1 MSGKD
6 GLKECPCG
14 EIPKELIIATVGE
27 KYTRCFGDCCGDW
40 ETEFRND
47 YSEGVESYEKA
58 VNAWNNIER
67 PEPKPDWISVS
78 EKLPSKTEQEE
89 VVFYAK
95 RFDWLTGM
103 FTPIG
108 FKGEKDNI
116 FQMYNRVTD
125 EYITIHGVTHY
136 MILSILPE
144 PPKTRSEG

>member
-1 MSGKD
+1 MSDKD

-67 PEPKPDWISVS
+67 PEPKPDWIRVADNVKNILHANFGNDTYMWKHI
-78 EKLPSKTEQEE
+78 EYAINE
-89 VVFYAK
+89 VC
-95 RFDWLTGM
+95 
-103 FTPIG
+103 
-108 FKGEKDNI
+108 N
-116 FQMYNRVTD
+116 
-125 EYITIHGVTHY
+125 
-136 MILSILPE
+136 PE

>member
-1 MSGKD
+1 MSDKD

-67 PEPKPDWISVS
+67 PDPKPDWISV
-78 EKLPSKTEQEE
+78 EDEPMP
-89 VVFYAK
+89 
-95 RFDWLTGM
+95 RTGVEFVACNM
-103 FTPIG
+103 NQGGCRSLIRWSCRYKFWMS
-108 FKGEKDNI
+108 KGEIIISN
-116 FQMYNRVTD
+116 QN
-125 EYITIHGVTHY
+125 THWTY
-136 MILSILPE
+136 MSANPE